1 MYTAFTGEAVV
12 MGSAS
17 PRLCRYDRMR
27 WPGLA
32 LASAAVAA
40 TVRLALREA
49 DADGADGDTD
59 GVAAEVLTGV
69 EGYTAWIHDGP
80 CAGSQDH
87 VMTPA
92 LQPAVAAVDNMLPS

>member
-1 MYTAFTGEAVV
+1 MYTAFTGKAVV
-12 MGSAS
+12 MDNGSR
-17 PRLCRYDRMR
+17 RLCKYDRMR
-27 WPGLA
+27 WPGVA
-32 LASAAVAA
+32 LGSDAVAV

-59 GVAAEVLTGV
+59 GVAGV

-92 LQPAVAAVDNMLPS
+92 LQPAVAAVDNILRN